1 MEKFIKI
8 LLLLSL
14 SSCYTKKHAI
24 EKFCHQDTLTYVVHD
39 TIVRDSVHADTT
51 FLISVDTITLTKQNL
66 TIRYIKVKD
75 KIYLSGDVKSDT
87 VYYTKTITIPF
98 TNPKVTTWQ
107 HIKAVYMW
115 FWIPLVLGILIGF
128 EIAIRLL
135 RR

>member
-8 LLLLSL
+8 LLVLSL
-14 SSCYTKKHAI
+14 SSCYTKQQAVK
-24 EKFCHQDTLTYVVHD
+24 KFCNQDSLTYVVHD

-87 VYYTKTITIPF
+87 VYYTKTIIIPY
-98 TNPKVTTWQ
+98 TVQKVTTWE
-107 HIKAVYMW
+107 HIKAVKWW
-115 FWIPLVLGILIGF
+115 FYIPLIIGF
-128 EIAIRLL
+128 VFGIWFMKKM
-135 RR
+135 